1 MISGYNLKLKMP
13 EIVYKSTKQIDDD
26 EVLSLIKVIK
36 DYFSQ
41 VNVIYRA
48 DLTISNNEWED
59 KCTEK
64 GTKYKQRVDYTFCLM
79 DLVKIELYDDCIKFI
94 IHDSPDKVFK
104 IPIRKDFF
112 WFFEYESAF
121 YD

>member
-1 MISGYNLKLKMP
+1 MIYGYNLKLKMP
-13 EIVYKSTKQIDDD
+13 EIVYKSTKQIDD
-26 EVLSLIKVIK
+26 EVLSLLKAIK

-59 KCTEK
+59 KRTEK
-64 GTKYKQRVDYTFCLM
+64 GTKYKQRTDYTFCLM

-94 IHDSPDKVFK
+94 IHGIPDKVFK

-112 WFFEYESAF
+112 WFFEYESA
-121 YD
+121 YYN